1 MKKKLLILFILIL
14 SLGLIGCQGQ
24 GQEYEY
30 HIEYLNNA
38 KDEIVKVA
46 YVPEN
51 TERDALIKELLTMLW
66 SDSGT
71 VDYRKPVPNDV
82 ELVNYSLGGAMLTI
96 WLDEDYYKVNEVERV
111 LCCAAIVRTLVQVDG
126 VDCVTF
132 YVGNSQLTDAQGKL
146 IGALNAD
153 SFMENPGAQINSI
166 QNTTLTLYFSNK
178 AGDGLVAETREVHY
192 SSNMSL
198 EKLIVDQLLKGPD
211 TEGLKSAIPAGTKM
225 VSVSLVDGT
234 CYVNLDSNF
243 KHQDYTVKEPI
254 VIYSIVNSLSELST
268 INSVQI
274 SINGDTSGVY
284 RDSYRLSEV
293 YLRNLD
299 YVTTLTPGHTEST
312 ETESIEDTEGTESI
326 EEETETEEIK

>member
-312 ETESIEDTEGTESI
+312 ETESIEDTEGTEFI

>member
-211 TEGLKSAIPAGTKM
+211 TEGLKSAIPVGTKM